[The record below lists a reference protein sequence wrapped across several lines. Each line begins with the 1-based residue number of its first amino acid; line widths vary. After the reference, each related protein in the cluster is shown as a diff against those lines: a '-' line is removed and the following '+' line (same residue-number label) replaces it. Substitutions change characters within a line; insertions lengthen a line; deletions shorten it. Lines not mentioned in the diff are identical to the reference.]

1 MTNYLWTCIVAGTI
15 LSLSLASRA
24 HAGERREVAMSAAA
38 SGEKGVVYLIDG
50 VGGFGLAPKVME
62 TALAEAGVPHELRN
76 FYWSHG
82 FGRWHADLTDDE
94 NLRRKASELADSI
107 MDLRTRSGRPVYIVA
122 KSGGTAIALSALA
135 QLPAESVERVVL
147 LSSAVSP
154 DYDLVPAL
162 RAVRV
167 EVVSFWSPKD
177 KFILGFGTSMFGTAD
192 GVMGNGAGLIG
203 FRTPE
208 QRCAADLA
216 QYRKLRQV
224 EWDESM
230 RKTYNYGTHI
240 GTSMPLFVRQYV
252 APLVG
257 GRIEPAEAC
266 PR

>member
-1 MTNYLWTCIVAGTI
+1 MAVNLWARIIAGTVF
-15 LSLSLASRA
+15 SLSLARTQ
-24 HAGERREVAMSAAA
+24 AGEQREGTMPAAE
-38 SGEKGVVYLIDG
+38 SRDKGVVYLIDG

-62 TALAEAGVPHELRN
+62 TALAEAGVAHELRN

-82 FGRWHADLTDDE
+82 FGRWYVDLTDDE

-107 MDLRTRSGRPVYIVA
+107 MEHRTRSGRPVYIIA
-122 KSGGTAIALSALA
+122 KSGGTAIALTALA

-154 DYDLVPAL
+154 NYDLVPAL
-162 RAVRV
+162 RAVRID
-167 EVVSFWSPKD
+167 VVSFWSPKD

-192 GVMGNGAGLIG
+192 GVMGESAGLIG
-203 FRTPE
+203 FRMPE
-208 QRCAADLA
+208 LNCDADRAL
-216 QYRKLRQV
+216 YRKLRQI

-257 GRIEPAEAC
+257 GRIDVAESC

>member
-1 MTNYLWTCIVAGTI
+1 MAGNVWARIVFGTVF
-15 LSLSLASRA
+15 SLAVSSRTTA
-24 HAGERREVAMSAAA
+24 DERREGPMSA
-38 SGEKGVVYLIDG
+38 EKGVVYLIDG

-62 TALAEAGVPHELRN
+62 HALTEAGVPHEMRN

-82 FGRWHADLTDDE
+82 FGRWHSDLTDDE

-107 MDLRTRSGRPVYIVA
+107 MTLRACGGRSVFIVA
-122 KSGGTAIALSALA
+122 KSGGTAVALAALA

-162 RAVRV
+162 RAVRT
-167 EVVSFWSPKD
+167 EIVSFWSPKD
-177 KFILGFGTSMFGTAD
+177 KFILGLGTSMFGTAD
-192 GVMGNGAGLIG
+192 GMMGESAGLIG
-203 FRTPE
+203 FRTPD
-208 QRCAADLA
+208 QATAADLA
-216 QYRKLRQV
+216 LFRKLRQV

-230 RKTYNYGTHI
+230 RKAYNYGTHI
-240 GTSMPLFVRQYV
+240 GTSMPLFVRHYV

-257 GRIEPAEAC
+257 GRNEPLDQC

>member
-1 MTNYLWTCIVAGTI
+1 MRRNLAALVVFGTVF
-15 LSLSLASRA
+15 SLSVVTRTA
-24 HAGERREVAMSAAA
+24 AGEGREVKMPG

-62 TALAEAGVPHELRN
+62 TTLAEAGVPHELRN

-82 FGRWHADLTDDE
+82 FGRWHADLTDDD

-107 MDLRTRSGRPVYIVA
+107 MDLRTRGGRSVYIVA
-122 KSGGTAIALSALA
+122 KSGGTAVALTALA
-135 QLPAESVERVVL
+135 QLPADSVERVVL

-154 DYDLVPAL
+154 DYDLMPAL

-177 KFILGFGTSMFGTAD
+177 KFILGFGTSIFGTAD
-192 GVMGNGAGLIG
+192 GVMGESAGLIG
-203 FRTPE
+203 FRIPE
-208 QRCAADLA
+208 RAGAGDAA
-216 QYRKLRQV
+216 QYRKLRQI

-230 RKTYNYGTHI
+230 RKTYNFGTHI
-240 GTSMPLFVRQYV
+240 GTSMPLFVRDYV

-257 GRIEPAEAC
+257 GRTEPQDQ
-266 PR
+266 